1 MISGMLLML
10 AACEPTTIRAEGDHV
25 LEWELEADAGP
36 IPFGFWGLNGFQTPG
51 GLEDVADRFG
61 MTVFHTSTR
70 HPNYAVTDLLPMV
83 RDAGLSVNLRLVGD
97 HEYYTDDDGDF
108 SLSMWKEMMEPW
120 RDERVQE
127 FVDDGTLSHHM
138 MLDDIYEFPG
148 EPPSGDQLDEMAALS
163 AEILPG
169 LRTMVRAEA
178 SDMPRPS
185 KGAYEHVDACVNQY
199 TARHGDIE
207 WYAAQQM
214 EAGQRLGLDLV
225 MGLNIANG
233 GDGSSDQPG
242 WSEGNWAMSPEEIEH
257 YGYVLTGVDSSTE
270 FLNWEYDGEEEWS
283 DGSVGSDYFDQDE
296 LVEALSYLAERVTGG
311 G

>member
-1 MISGMLLML
+1 MISGMLFLL

-25 LEWELEADAGP
+25 LEWELEADAEP
-36 IPFGFWGLNGFQTPG
+36 IPFGFWGLNGFQTPD
-51 GLEDVADRFG
+51 GLDDLKDRFG
-61 MTVFHTSTR
+61 ITVFHTSTR

-97 HEYYTDDDGDF
+97 HEFYSNDDGDF
-108 SLSMWKEMMEPW
+108 DLEMWKEMMEPW

-138 MLDDIYEFPG
+138 LLDDIYEFPG
-148 EPPSGDQLDEMAALS
+148 EPPSGDDLDEMGRVS
-163 AEILPG
+163 QEILPG
-169 LRTMVRAEA
+169 LRTLVRAEA

-185 KGAYEHVDACVNQY
+185 DGAYVYVDASVNQY

-207 WYAAQQM
+207 WYAARQM

-242 WSEGNWAMSPEEIEH
+242 WSDGNWAMSPEEIEH
-257 YGYVLTGVDSSTE
+257 YGYVLTGVDSSTQ

-283 DGSVGSDYFDQDE
+283 DGSVGSDYFDQPE